1 MADVAEFGMTWF
13 DELEDNAVGTI
24 DAEAPCFVLFG
35 VQLFYVQRRM
45 KGVGSEQVGLSGCFA
60 LNGFGKLLE
69 ETIKRSGRRDVD
81 HVRLSDQ
88 LSQ

>member
-24 DAEAPCFVLFG
+24 DAEAPYFVLFG

-60 LNGFGKLLE
+60 LNRFGKLLE
-69 ETIKRSGRRDVD
+69 ETINVVVVEMSIMFD
-81 HVRLSDQ
+81 
-88 LSQ
+88 